1 LKPLLVYAPGYD
13 LSLPGFDRLH
23 PFDGRKFSRAWKV
36 VRARLGAAADRH
48 REEPAQPASDADL
61 MRVHTGEYLASLA
74 STAVVAKALEIWAL
88 KLLPRGLVERRLL
101 HPMRLAVAG
110 TILATRRALENGG
123 AIAMNIGGG
132 FHHAFA
138 DHGEG
143 FCLYADAAIA
153 IAAARSSGAL
163 AAGDPVA
170 IIDLD
175 AHRGNGVWE
184 ICGRDPAVRVMDVYN
199 FQTYPGLFPGAVEDF
214 PFQIP
219 LKAGTSDAAYLDTVR
234 QELPRFL
241 DGLPRP
247 RLAIYNAGTDVLA
260 GDPIGGLAVSPEGV
274 VKRDRLVLDTLA
286 ERQIPTVI
294 VTSGGDTRRSHELVA
309 ELAVALVERLGGA
322 G

>member
-1 LKPLLVYAPGYD
+1 
-13 LSLPGFDRLH
+13 
-23 PFDGRKFSRAWKV
+23 
-36 VRARLGAAADRH
+36 
-48 REEPAQPASDADL
+48 
-61 MRVHTGEYLASLA
+61 
-74 STAVVAKALEIWAL
+74 
-88 KLLPRGLVERRLL
+88 
-101 HPMRLAVAG
+101 
-110 TILATRRALENGG
+110 
-123 AIAMNIGGG
+123 MNIGGG

-143 FCLYADAAIA
+143 FCLFADAAIA

-274 VKRDRLVLDTLA
+274 VKRDRLVLAPLA

-294 VTSGGDTRRSHELVA
+294 VTSGGYTRRSHELVA